1 MAIPFEYN
9 LRNLTV
15 RRTATLMTAGGI
27 GLVVAILVLTL
38 ALAHGFQQTLVATGS
53 PDNVLVIRTGAQS
66 EMQSGLGREVAH
78 ILASDANV
86 ATILGG
92 EALATFESVVLTNL
106 ERVGGGTS
114 NITVRG
120 AGLHCLALRPSV
132 RLIEGRMFRPGMEE
146 IIVGASLAQR
156 FKGCQLGSVLRFG
169 ARDWR
174 VVGIFDAGGNGFE
187 SEIWGDAETM
197 MPAFDRDAYSSVT
210 MRMVDPHPQAF
221 ESMKQ
226 RLEDDPRLRVDVF
239 REGDYYANQSA
250 QLAQVI
256 RVLGF
261 FLVIVMAVGAV
272 FGALNTMYAAV
283 GARTREIGTML
294 ALGFTPGNVLA
305 SFMIESILLSLA
317 GGIIG
322 CLLALPIN
330 GMSTGTTNWASFSE
344 VAFSFRLTLGIH
356 ATGLIAS
363 VFLGAIGG
371 FFPARRAARLER
383 QTPEAVHHQQDNFR
397 AVIHGHFVDKFKFID
412 HFRGLSVD
420 LLCQSARP
428 ILPDF

>member
-38 ALAHGFQQTLVATGS
+38 ALANGFQQTLVATGS
-53 PDNVLVIRTGAQS
+53 PDNVLVIRTGAQT
-66 EMQSGLGREVAH
+66 EMMSGLRREVAH
-78 ILASDANV
+78 ILATDQNV
-86 ATILGG
+86 ATNPGG

-106 ERVGGGTS
+106 ERAGGGTS

-120 AGLHCLALRPSV
+120 VGPHCLALRPDV
-132 RLIEGRMFRPGMEE
+132 RLIEGRMFLPGMEE
-146 IIVGASLAQR
+146 IIVGAALSQR
-156 FKGCQLGSVLRFG
+156 FKGCQLGSSLRFG
-169 ARDWR
+169 ARDWK
-174 VVGIFDAGGNGFE
+174 VVGIFGAGGNGFE

-197 MPAFDRDAYSSVT
+197 MPAFDRGAYSSVT
-210 MRMVDPHPQAF
+210 MRMIDPHAF
-221 ESMKQ
+221 ESMER
-226 RLEDDPRLRVDVF
+226 RLENDPRLRVDVF

-250 QLAQVI
+250 QLVQVI

-294 ALGFTPGNVLA
+294 ALGFTPWNVLA
-305 SFMIESILLSLA
+305 SFLVESILLSLA

-330 GMSTGTTNWASFSE
+330 GISTGTTNWASFSE
-344 VAFSFRLTLGIH
+344 VAFRFQVTPGIL
-356 ATGLIAS
+356 AIGLVAS
-363 VFLGAIGG
+363 IFLGAIGG
-371 FFPARRAARLER
+371 FFPARNAARRKVADAL
-383 QTPEAVHHQQDNFR
+383 R
-397 AVIHGHFVDKFKFID
+397 AG
-412 HFRGLSVD
+412 
-420 LLCQSARP
+420 
-428 ILPDF
+428 